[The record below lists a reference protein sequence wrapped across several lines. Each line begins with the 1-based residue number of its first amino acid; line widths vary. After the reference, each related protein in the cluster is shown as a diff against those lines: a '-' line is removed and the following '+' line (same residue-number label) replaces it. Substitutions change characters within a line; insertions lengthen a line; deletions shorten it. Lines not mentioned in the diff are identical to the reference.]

1 MAVWASRLGRG
12 LPIVY
17 AMRGR
22 RDFASDRALVA
33 DRYDVVVTANA
44 ERARTLIAQLRHL
57 TGPSRAGD
65 VSVASVGPADVGGPP
80 ARPRGESHAR

>member
-44 ERARTLIAQLRHL
+44 ERARTLIAQLRH
-57 TGPSRAGD
+57 
-65 VSVASVGPADVGGPP
+65 
-80 ARPRGESHAR
+80 